1 VPSMTRIHSLK
12 STKLYLPPVN
22 PSPMGPVAHSVTL
35 EVLIMAQKIARD
47 RGQVFDIEAFM
58 PPHLREEWEAMKRG
72 EEWPRKVREEVVV
85 GAIEGIAS
93 GSEVVAKAED
103 GPGGETVANQD
114 ENGAPLASGD
124 EHAPAVPQAPDS
136 NTEGASTPVVNEIPP
151 PTIPPTTET
160 APIIPPGKQPFK
172 LHPNHPALLNLHWK
186 QRQKRLA
193 QLAARDAAIARGQ
206 VPEYFPELEAM
217 IRLEEEKEKERERE
231 EEVGQKRKRGMTAAD
246 VESIRASASH
256 W

>member
-1 VPSMTRIHSLK
+1 
-12 STKLYLPPVN
+12 
-22 PSPMGPVAHSVTL
+22 
-35 EVLIMAQKIARD
+35 MAQKIARD

-58 PPHLREEWEAMKRG
+58 PAHLREEWEAMKRG
-72 EEWPRKVREEVVV
+72 EEWPRRVKEEEGVTVPNGEGSGAGEKDEPAKTESGQTGDAVV
-85 GAIEGIAS
+85 GADGNRATPGSAS
-93 GSEVVAKAED
+93 E
-103 GPGGETVANQD
+103 Q
-114 ENGAPLASGD
+114 
-124 EHAPAVPQAPDS
+124 HAAAQAPDA
-136 NTEGASTPVVNEIPP
+136 TTVTSTTVTNDT
-151 PTIPPTTET
+151 PTIPPLTPTL
-160 APIIPPGKQPFK
+160 PPGKQPFK

-206 VPEYFPELEAM
+206 VPEYYPELEAM

-246 VESIRASASH
+246 VENIRASASH

>member
-1 VPSMTRIHSLK
+1 
-12 STKLYLPPVN
+12 
-22 PSPMGPVAHSVTL
+22 MGPVALSVTL

-72 EEWPRKVREEVVV
+72 EEWPRKVKEEVVV
-85 GAIEGIAS
+85 EAVEGVAS
-93 GSEVVAKAED
+93 GSEVAAKSED
-103 GPGGETVANQD
+103 GPGGGSVVNAD
-114 ENGAPLASGD
+114 ENGASLVSDG
-124 EHAPAVPQAPDS
+124 EHAPAVPQAPDC
-136 NTEGASTPVVNEIPP
+136 NAEGPSASVVNEITTS
-151 PTIPPTTET
+151 TIPPTTET
-160 APIIPPGKQPFK
+160 TPIIPSGKQPFK

>member
-1 VPSMTRIHSLK
+1 
-12 STKLYLPPVN
+12 
-22 PSPMGPVAHSVTL
+22 
-35 EVLIMAQKIARD
+35 MAQKIARD

-58 PPHLREEWEAMKRG
+58 PAHLREEWEAMKRG
-72 EEWPRKVREEVVV
+72 EEWPRKVKEEEGQVANGEGSGAGEKEGPVKIENGQGGDAVV
-85 GAIEGIAS
+85 GAEGNEAPP
-93 GSEVVAKAED
+93 GVAL
-103 GPGGETVANQD
+103 G
-114 ENGAPLASGD
+114 
-124 EHAPAVPQAPDS
+124 EHAAAQAPTVTS
-136 NTEGASTPVVNEIPP
+136 STVINDTPTIPP
-151 PTIPPTTET
+151 PTPTL
-160 APIIPPGKQPFK
+160 PQGKQPFK

-206 VPEYFPELEAM
+206 VPEYYPELEAM

>member
-1 VPSMTRIHSLK
+1 
-12 STKLYLPPVN
+12 
-22 PSPMGPVAHSVTL
+22 
-35 EVLIMAQKIARD
+35 MAQKIARD

-58 PPHLREEWEAMKRG
+58 PAHLREEWEAMKRD
-72 EEWPRKVREEVVV
+72 EEWPRKVKEEE
-85 GAIEGIAS
+85 GAEVPNGGWSTAGEKEGPVKTGDGQGGDAMAS
-93 GSEVVAKAED
+93 ADA
-103 GPGGETVANQD
+103 
-114 ENGAPLASGD
+114 NGAPPGSAPT
-124 EHAPAVPQAPDS
+124 EHEAAQAPDS
-136 NTEGASTPVVNEIPP
+136 TTVTSTTVINDTPTIPP
-151 PTIPPTTET
+151 PTPTL
-160 APIIPPGKQPFK
+160 PQGKQPFK

-206 VPEYFPELEAM
+206 VPEYYPELEAM

>member
-1 VPSMTRIHSLK
+1 
-12 STKLYLPPVN
+12 
-22 PSPMGPVAHSVTL
+22 
-35 EVLIMAQKIARD
+35 MAQKIARD

-58 PPHLREEWEAMKRG
+58 PAHLREEWEAMKRG
-72 EEWPRKVREEVVV
+72 EEWPRKVKEEEGGEVVTGEGSGAGEKEGPVKIGDGQGGDAVV
-85 GAIEGIAS
+85 GAEG
-93 GSEVVAKAED
+93 
-103 GPGGETVANQD
+103 
-114 ENGAPLASGD
+114 NGLAPD
-124 EHAPAVPQAPDS
+124 EHAAAQAPDS
-136 NTEGASTPVVNEIPP
+136 TTVTSTTVINDTPTIPP
-151 PTIPPTTET
+151 PTPTL
-160 APIIPPGKQPFK
+160 PQGKQPFK

-206 VPEYFPELEAM
+206 VPEYYPELEAM